1 MPSLLNEDMPSL
13 FNQEMP
19 SQLSSSHYS
28 SCFIWTLPS
37 TSPWSDLQLSETH
50 CLHCLELCAMTLTK
64 KARMNARR
72 LRKKGHTYAYI
83 AGLYGVFAQLPST
96 LPYPH

>member
-1 MPSLLNEDMPSL
+1 
-13 FNQEMP
+13 
-19 SQLSSSHYS
+19 
-28 SCFIWTLPS
+28 
-37 TSPWSDLQLSETH
+37 
-50 CLHCLELCAMTLTK
+50 MTLTK